1 MDNNTIKNGIIHVHS
16 ENSLK
21 DSALKVETLCERA
34 FELGAPAITLTD
46 HGTLTGAEEF
56 MSAIKEINAV
66 IACCEEKKCNQIQQE
81 RD

>member
-34 FELGAPAITLTD
+34 FELGARL
-46 HGTLTGAEEF
+46 
-56 MSAIKEINAV
+56 
-66 IACCEEKKCNQIQQE
+66 
-81 RD
+81 